1 MGRRSTPHS
10 NQLRI
15 IGGRWRGRKLQFPD
29 RPGLRPTSD
38 RVRETLFNWLQHEI
52 QEARC
57 LDLFAGAG
65 ALGIEALSR
74 GAQHC
79 DFIDLDPIAATSVE
93 AHLQTL
99 CASKISSVSC
109 SEAFSWLDNY
119 AGPPWD
125 IIFIDPPFNAGLITQ
140 TLLRL
145 INHPALLD
153 SSLVYVELA
162 RTDPFVLNAEQW
174 EMLRQKQ
181 AGEVQFRLLQRG
193 DRWREGSGDT

>member
-1 MGRRSTPHS
+1 MGRRGTPHS

-52 QEARC
+52 QDARC

-79 DFIDLDPIAATSVE
+79 DFIDLDPIAASSIQT
-93 AHLQTL
+93 HLQTL
-99 CASKISSVSC
+99 GGHGISAVHC
-109 SEAFSWLDNY
+109 CEALSWLDTHVSH
-119 AGPPWD
+119 PWD
-125 IIFIDPPFNAGLITQ
+125 VIFIDPPFDGALIAR
-140 TLLRL
+140 TLQRL
-145 INHPALLD
+145 IHHSALSD
-153 SSLVYVELA
+153 STLVYVELA
-162 RTDPFVLNAEQW
+162 RTDPLAFNSKQW
-174 EMLRQKQ
+174 ETLRQKQ
-181 AGEVQFRLLQRG
+181 AGEVQFRLLRRG
-193 DRWREGSGDT
+193 GQWHTGDDA

>member
-99 CASKISSVSC
+99 CASEISSVSC

-140 TLLRL
+140 TLQRL
-145 INHPALLD
+145 INHRALLD

-162 RTDPFVLNAEQW
+162 RTDPLVLNAEQW

-181 AGEVQFRLLQRG
+181 AGEVQFWLLQRG